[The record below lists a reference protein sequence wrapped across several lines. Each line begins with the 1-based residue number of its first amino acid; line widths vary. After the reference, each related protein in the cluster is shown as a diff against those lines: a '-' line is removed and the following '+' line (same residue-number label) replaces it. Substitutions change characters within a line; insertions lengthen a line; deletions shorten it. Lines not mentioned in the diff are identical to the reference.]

1 MKNVLVLQHEFREHP
16 SRLNLYALERGITL
30 TVLRLWEPYQ
40 MPDPKRF
47 DAAVILG
54 GSMDVDEDFPSKNDE
69 VEFIRAA
76 DRSGVPVLGI
86 CLGAQLIAH
95 ALGAAVYP
103 MADTG
108 GPKAEMGVRKVTLTA
123 EGASSALFAGF
134 EKRFPV
140 VQLHGD
146 TFDVPEGAKLLAEGE
161 ECRNQAFAYG
171 ARTFGVQFHL
181 EYTPYTLSHLYEANK
196 KWIDGPYPPAE
207 EKLMDETFKAD
218 AAVKANFDRMM
229 DNFLAV

>member
-1 MKNVLVLQHEFREHP
+1 M
-16 SRLNLYALERGITL
+16 NLYALERGIKL
-30 TVLRLWEPYQ
+30 TVLRLWEPYE

-47 DAAVILG
+47 DAIVVLG

-69 VEFIRAA
+69 LELIRAA
-76 DRSGVPVLGI
+76 DRAGVPVLGI

-95 ALGAAVYP
+95 AFGAAVYP
-103 MADTG
+103 MAEKG
-108 GPKAEMGVRKVTLTA
+108 GPKAEMGVRRIALTA
-123 EGASSALFAGF
+123 DGSSGSLFTGF

-146 TFDVPEGAKLLAEGE
+146 TFDLPEGAKLLAEGE
-161 ECRNQAFAYG
+161 ECRNQAFSIG
-171 ARTFGVQFHL
+171 NTTFGVQFHL

-196 KWIDGPYPPAE
+196 QWVEGPYAPAE
-207 EKLMDETFKAD
+207 EKLMNETFKAEP
-218 AAVKANFDRMM
+218 AVKAQFERMM